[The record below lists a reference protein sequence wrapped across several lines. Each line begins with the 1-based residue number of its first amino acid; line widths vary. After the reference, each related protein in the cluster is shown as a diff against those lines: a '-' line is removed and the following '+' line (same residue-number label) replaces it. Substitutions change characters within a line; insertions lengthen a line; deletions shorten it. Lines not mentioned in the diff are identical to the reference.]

1 MRTYALVLAVL
12 LALTAT
18 TVTVAGIHFSTPAIN
33 VVVAL
38 GIASVK
44 ASLVALFFMHLL
56 HDKPMN
62 ALIFTAGLAF
72 LAIFLI
78 LCLIDVE
85 TRMPVQPGVS
95 ASSWVRPPPR

>member
-1 MRTYALVLAVL
+1 MRTYALILAIL

-18 TVTVAGIHFSTPAIN
+18 TVAAAGIHFSTPAIN

-44 ASLVALFFMHLL
+44 ATLVALFFMHLL

-62 ALIFTAGLAF
+62 ALIFTAGLAT
-72 LAIFLI
+72 LAIFLM
-78 LCLIDVE
+78 LCLIDAE
-85 TRMPVQPGVS
+85 TRVPVQPGVS
-95 ASSWVRPPPR
+95 AAVPAAGAL